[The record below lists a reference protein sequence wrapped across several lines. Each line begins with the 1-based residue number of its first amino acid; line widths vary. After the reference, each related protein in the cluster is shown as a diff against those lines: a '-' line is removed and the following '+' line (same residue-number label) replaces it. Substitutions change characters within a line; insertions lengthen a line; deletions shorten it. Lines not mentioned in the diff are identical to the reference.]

1 MTESFRGAVRGYH
14 GAMEIGSVLFG
25 AGRGKRLRPL
35 TDRIPKP
42 ALPLLDVP
50 VGAWG
55 LAGLVRVAPPVVV
68 NASHLADRLLEA
80 LEGLDLRGWQAVV
93 EAPEAYGTGGTLAAL
108 RDQVSERV
116 VTWNGDLLTDLD
128 PGDLVATHTAS
139 GAAATLAVMEV
150 ASGADLR
157 LAAGSVAGF
166 VDRRREPEI
175 AGARFMGAAVFERSA
190 LSRLPSTRPAGLG
203 ETLLRDLADS
213 GDLAVHVFSGYW
225 TDIGTPEAYLAA
237 SLDLLYGR
245 APSAPVALPGQIVD
259 VQGGR
264 VYVGPG
270 ASVEVDSLGPGAI
283 VLSSAHIDAGTR
295 IENAIVMPDGTI
307 VR

>member
-1 MTESFRGAVRGYH
+1 M
-14 GAMEIGSVLFG
+14 LFG

-50 VGAWG
+50 LGAWG

-68 NASHLADRLLEA
+68 NASHLAGRLIRALEA
-80 LEGLDLRGWQAVV
+80 VDLPGWQAVV
-93 EAPEAYGTGGTLAAL
+93 ESPEAYGTGGTLAAL
-108 RDQVSERV
+108 RDRVSGRLL
-116 VTWNGDLLTDLD
+116 TWNGDLLTDLD
-128 PGDLVATHTAS
+128 PGDLVAAHVAC
-139 GAAATLAVMEV
+139 GAPATLAVVEV
-150 ASGADLR
+150 SSGADLR
-157 LAAGSVAGF
+157 LAGSSVSGF
-166 VDRRREPEI
+166 VDRRKEPDV
-175 AGARFMGAAVFERSA
+175 AGSRFMGAAVFERAA

-225 TDIGTPEAYLAA
+225 TDVGTPKAYLAA

-245 APSAPVALPGQIVD
+245 APSAPVALPGDIVD

-264 VYVGPG
+264 AYVGPR
-270 ASVEVDSLGPGAI
+270 ASVEADSLGPGAI
-283 VLSSAHIDAGTR
+283 VLSRARVDHGMR
-295 IENAIVMPDGTI
+295 IENAIVMPDGT
-307 VR
+307 VLTS